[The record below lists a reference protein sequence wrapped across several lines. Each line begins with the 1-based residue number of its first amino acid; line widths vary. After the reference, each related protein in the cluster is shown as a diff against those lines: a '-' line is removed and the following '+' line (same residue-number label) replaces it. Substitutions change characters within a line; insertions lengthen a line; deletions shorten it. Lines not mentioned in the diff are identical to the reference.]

1 MEYRV
6 VTLTDG
12 EMPQVA
18 TFEDAFGEFSEA
30 RGRGRKKR
38 ADRKR
43 ARQDKRKDKRK
54 ARQEKR
60 MDRIKNRAA
69 RRSERRKMRTEATK
83 DRLARRRMRKEE
95 RVARKGLGEEEYE
108 EPMEE
113 PMEDSMEEPMEEP
126 TEEEG
131 EYSEEG
137 GEEYSEEEPME
148 ESEEEYSEEESEE
161 ESGADGY
168 YGFNAKTDNFDE
180 YFTFVG
186 DDFYNLD
193 AITYDNNIY
202 DIGEFSKGAEDYYS
216 SADGTPSQ
224 INPKVAQITNKIEW
238 NKEFIARLN
247 KKMRSSRMGR
257 EEAAK
262 LKKSLKNRQDALARL
277 QQQLKNY
284 STIATKRKGAIETNK
299 EIGKALNVSRYNRLK
314 AIGGSRLGMS
324 PEKALSKC
332 MELNKRRAE
341 MKETPV
347 SSELN
352 PEISQGRIVVPPS
365 ENTTAS
371 SSSCATGL
379 TGVDDAYDYDSPSP
393 RVYDV
398 EFSNAAGDDA
408 KKKKRNQIIAITAG
422 VVVAGII
429 IYLIARK
436 KK

>member
-6 VTLTDG
+6 VTLVDG

-30 RGRGRKKR
+30 RGRGRKRR
-38 ADRKR
+38 ADRQR
-43 ARQDKRKDKRK
+43 ARQERRKDKRK

-60 MDRIKNRAA
+60 MDRIKNRA
-69 RRSERRKMRTEATK
+69 ERRKEKRKMRAEALEG
-83 DRLARRRMRKEE
+83 RLAKRRRRKEE
-95 RVARKGLGEEEYE
+95 RVSRKGLGEEEYE
-108 EPMEE
+108 EPM
-113 PMEDSMEEPMEEP
+113 
-126 TEEEG
+126 
-131 EYSEEG
+131 EEG

-148 ESEEEYSEEESEE
+148 ESEEEYSEEESEG

-193 AITYDNNIY
+193 AITYDNNLY

-262 LKKSLKNRQDALARL
+262 LKKRLKNRQDALARL

-284 STIATKRKGAIETNK
+284 SDIATKRKGAVETNK
-299 EIGKALNVSRYNRLK
+299 EIGKALNVSKYNRLK

-352 PEISQGRIVVPPS
+352 PQISQGKIVVPPS
-365 ENTTAS
+365 ENTTPS

-408 KKKKRNQIIAITAG
+408 KKKKRNRIIAITAG
-422 VVVAGII
+422 VIVAGVI

>member
-6 VTLTDG
+6 VTLVDG

-30 RGRGRKKR
+30 RGRGRKRR
-38 ADRKR
+38 ADRQR
-43 ARQDKRKDKRK
+43 ARQERRKDKRK

-60 MDRIKNRAA
+60 MDRIKNRA
-69 RRSERRKMRTEATK
+69 ERRKEKRKMRAEALEG
-83 DRLARRRMRKEE
+83 RLAKRRRRKEE
-95 RVARKGLGEEEYE
+95 RVSRKGLGEEEYE

-113 PMEDSMEEPMEEP
+113 GGEEGGEEPMEEP
-126 TEEEG
+126 TEEG
-131 EYSEEG
+131 
-137 GEEYSEEEPME
+137 EEPMEDGEEPVE

-193 AITYDNNIY
+193 AITYDNNLY

-262 LKKSLKNRQDALARL
+262 LKKRLKNRQDALARL

-284 STIATKRKGAIETNK
+284 SDIATKRKGAVETNK
-299 EIGKALNVSRYNRLK
+299 EIGKALNVSKYNRLK

-352 PEISQGRIVVPPS
+352 PQISQGKIVVPPS

-408 KKKKRNQIIAITAG
+408 KKKKRNRIIAITAG
-422 VVVAGII
+422 VIVAGII

>member
-30 RGRGRKKR
+30 RGRGSKRR
-38 ADRKR
+38 ADRQR
-43 ARQDKRKDKRK
+43 ARQERRKDKRK

-60 MDRIKNRAA
+60 MDRIKNRA
-69 RRSERRKMRTEATK
+69 ERRKEKRKMRAEALEG
-83 DRLARRRMRKEE
+83 RLAKRRRRKEE
-95 RVARKGLGEEEYE
+95 RVSRKSLGEEEYE

-113 PMEDSMEEPMEEP
+113 PMEEGEEPTEGGEEP
-126 TEEEG
+126 TEEGEEPTEEG
-131 EYSEEG
+131 E
-137 GEEYSEEEPME
+137 EPIE

-193 AITYDNNIY
+193 AITYDDNVY

-247 KKMRSSRMGR
+247 KKLRSSRMGR
-257 EEAAK
+257 EEVAK
-262 LKKSLKNRQDALARL
+262 LKKRLKNRQDALARL

-284 STIATKRKGAIETNK
+284 STIATKRKGATETNR
-299 EIGKALNVSRYNRLK
+299 EIGKALNVSKYNRLK

-332 MELNKRRAE
+332 MELNKKRAE

-347 SSELN
+347 SQELN
-352 PEISQGRIVVPPS
+352 PQISQGKIVVPPS
-365 ENTTAS
+365 ENTTPS

-398 EFSNAAGDDA
+398 DFSNAAGDDA
-408 KKKKRNQIIAITAG
+408 EKKKKRNRIIAITAG

>member
-30 RGRGRKKR
+30 RGRGRKR
-38 ADRKR
+38 
-43 ARQDKRKDKRK
+43 RQDRRKDKRK

-60 MDRIKNRAA
+60 MDRIKNRA
-69 RRSERRKMRTEATK
+69 ERRKEKRKMRAEALEG
-83 DRLARRRMRKEE
+83 RLGKRKRRKEE
-95 RVARKGLGEEEYE
+95 RVSRKAMGDSGEEEYA
-108 EPMEE
+108 
-113 PMEDSMEEPMEEP
+113 
-126 TEEEG
+126 TEEETTEEPEG
-131 EYSEEG
+131 EEVESEEG
-137 GEEYSEEEPME
+137 SEEGSEEEPME

-193 AITYDNNIY
+193 AIVYDNNIY

-284 STIATKRKGAIETNK
+284 STIATKRKGAVETNK

-324 PEKALSKC
+324 PEKALSKS

-347 SSELN
+347 SSELDAD
-352 PEISQGRIVVPPS
+352 ISQGRIVVPPS

-398 EFSNAAGDDA
+398 EFSNAAGDDT

-429 IYLIARK
+429 IYLMARK